1 MPSEKL
7 HILILED
14 DPADVEFI
22 KTTLRR
28 AKLVFECVIASGRKE
43 FMDAILKKRFDIVL
57 ADNALPQFDSVEAL
71 ALLQENQPG
80 TPFILVTGTV
90 SEEFAV
96 YILQRGADDYILK
109 KNIQRLPTAVTM
121 AIEKQKIKRE
131 KEKALED
138 LAFSESRYKLL
149 FENSPMPLMLFLRS
163 DYSIK
168 AVNNAAVDLYGYSR
182 EELLQMSAKDIRPDE
197 DKKKFI
203 KAVGT
208 EMRDGYS
215 KQVWRHLKKNGELID
230 VEIHSHD
237 HPYEDQPARLA
248 VINDVTEKLR
258 IEKRLQETLE
268 ETRRLAASLQSIR
281 EEERASI
288 SRDIHDQLGQML
300 TALRLELSHTKSLL
314 GSEEQKIAEKM
325 STSIQTTNEIIA
337 TVRKI
342 SSSLRP
348 ALLDDMGLG
357 AAIEWQAR
365 EFRRTT
371 GIPCRFTEEGS
382 FKGIGINVS
391 TALFRLYQEALTN
404 ISRHANATRVQSF
417 LKRKKNS
424 IELHISDNGTG
435 FDINAAREKKTLGLV
450 GMKERI
456 LMINGSFDMKSG
468 PDTGTSITVTVTI
481 NA

>member
-1 MPSEKL
+1 MTNDLL
-7 HILILED
+7 HILLLED

-22 KTTLRR
+22 KTTMRR
-28 AKLVFECVIASGRKE
+28 AGLVFETQVAADRKE
-43 FMDAILKKRFDIVL
+43 FMDAILKNPFDIVL

-80 TPFILVTGTV
+80 IPFILVTGTV

-109 KNIQRLPTAVTM
+109 KNIHRLPAAVTM
-121 AIEKQKIKRE
+121 AIDKRKIKTEKQK
-131 KEKALED
+131 ALDD

-149 FENSPMPLMLFLRS
+149 FENSPMPMMLFLRS

-168 AVNNAAVDLYGYSR
+168 AVNNAAVNHYGYSR
-182 EELLQMSAKDIRPDE
+182 EEFLQMTAKDIRPDE

-203 KAVGT
+203 IAVAT
-208 EMRDGYS
+208 EMTDGYS
-215 KQVWRHLKKNGELID
+215 RNVWRHLKKNGELID

-237 HPYEDQPARLA
+237 HKFEDKPARLA
-248 VINDVTEKLR
+248 VINDITEKLK
-258 IEKRLQETLE
+258 IEKRLKETLE
-268 ETRRLAASLQSIR
+268 ETRRLASNLQNIR

-300 TALRLELSHTKSLL
+300 TALRLDLSHIKSKLNP
-314 GSEEQKIAEKM
+314 EEKQIIEKITA
-325 STSIQTTNEIIA
+325 SVQTTNEIIA

-342 SSSLRP
+342 SSNLRP

-357 AAIEWQAR
+357 AALEWQAR

-371 GIPCRFTEEGS
+371 GIPCHFTEDGS
-382 FKGIGINVS
+382 FKGIDISVA

-435 FDINAAREKKTLGLV
+435 FDIKAARAKKTLGLV

-456 LMINGSFDMKSG
+456 LMINGIFDMKSG
-468 PDTGTSITVTVTI
+468 PDTGTSISVIV
-481 NA
+481 NV